1 MFLDMSRAM
10 ENTMPSIQQ
19 ANGYRPVILLVED
32 NAADLRLAQEVL
44 KETQL
49 DHELLIARDG
59 EEAMLILRRE
69 GSHAAARRPDL
80 VLLDLNLP
88 RKHGREVLAEI
99 KADAGLK
106 TIPVLILSTSKADS
120 DVRGCEISSTL
131 IDVPAFSTPSLL
143 GSVART
149 LTASVTGSI
158 ALSMDVSLPTNVR
171 PGKSLVVALI
181 SRPAR
186 SEVR

>member
-1 MFLDMSRAM
+1 
-10 ENTMPSIQQ
+10 MPSIQQ

-69 GSHAAARRPDL
+69 GSHATARRPDL

-99 KADAGLK
+99 KADQSLK

-120 DVRGCEISSTL
+120 DVRGCYESHANCYLTKPTSIDEFGRLANL
-131 IDVPAFSTPSLL
+131 IRDFWF
-143 GSVART
+143 GVAQLPPRT
-149 LTASVTGSI
+149 A
-158 ALSMDVSLPTNVR
+158 A
-171 PGKSLVVALI
+171 A
-181 SRPAR
+181 
-186 SEVR
+186 